1 MEFSFGEEP
10 REGDRVKRRR
20 FLAHRH
26 TYGLSRTILQS
37 CLFSF
42 TISEL
47 FSPSSL
53 VNTYTFSLI
62 HFIFSVFWA
71 TMRAAEIE
79 FLGSVQQIWASHF
92 DLAAAGDLNSMVDMF
107 WTTAE
112 QAVWSHLAM
121 GSLIQA
127 FQSLQQVGISFLFP
141 QELKTHRCSKIL
153 AVFISTVMILQGFFA
168 GAFSQ
173 AQAMGCS
180 NCIFGS

>member
-1 MEFSFGEEP
+1 MDIVGGRRRRGRGRRESFVPFSIFPIPSQFFLCIFLTREGRWFRPALKPLAGAHAWINGWRGQKSRSGLLEFSFGEEP

-62 HFIFSVFWA
+62 HFIFS
-71 TMRAAEIE
+71 
-79 FLGSVQQIWASHF
+79 
-92 DLAAAGDLNSMVDMF
+92 
-107 WTTAE
+107 
-112 QAVWSHLAM
+112 
-121 GSLIQA
+121 
-127 FQSLQQVGISFLFP
+127 
-141 QELKTHRCSKIL
+141 
-153 AVFISTVMILQGFFA
+153 FF
-168 GAFSQ
+168 
-173 AQAMGCS
+173 
-180 NCIFGS
+180 